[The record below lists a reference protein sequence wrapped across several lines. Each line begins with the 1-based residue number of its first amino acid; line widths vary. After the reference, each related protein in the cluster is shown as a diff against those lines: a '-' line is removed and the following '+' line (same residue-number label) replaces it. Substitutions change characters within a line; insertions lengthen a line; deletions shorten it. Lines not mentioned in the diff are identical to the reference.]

1 MAENS
6 LRIRIRLDVLDK
18 ALGALKNIGQGSKE
32 TAAALKAARE
42 QLKQLGAQQ
51 NALGNFAKH
60 TKTLRE
66 AGNQLQV
73 LKQQLQAM
81 QAAGTAS
88 AAQMQKHQAAVD
100 KQTAKYREQ
109 QATVFKLRNALN
121 SMGVTSASQAQ
132 QRIGADIAATTAKIN
147 AQTEALKRQS
157 DQQRKMAA
165 LQAKAAK
172 GAAVGG
178 GIAAAG
184 MGAVYT
190 GRRGLQEVGGLMAQ
204 SKLAGA
210 EEIRIKALGMEQ
222 GDTTAAIDYAQKFR
236 SYGTSATDNLALMR
250 DAVTVFNDAHH
261 AQDAMPFLAKM
272 KFANEAAFGATDG
285 AEHDRKFM
293 DMMKVIEMRN
303 GANSREDFERNG
315 NLMQQVLTATGG
327 RVGAEDWL
335 HLIKTGGIA
344 AKGLD
349 EKEFFYRLEPL
360 VQEMGGDRVGTGMM
374 SAYQNLYQGRTT
386 KRAANM
392 LDELGLIADPS
403 KVKHDKVGQIA
414 QLGVGALKG
423 SELFQKSQFQWME
436 SVLIPALQAKG
447 YTSEKQ
453 ILDAMGGIF
462 SNRNAAGLFATMYQQ
477 RAMVNKSYA
486 LNERADNVDTL
497 HGRAMDSSAGKE
509 LELRKR
515 LDDLKKTIGDT
526 ALPAYMRLLDVL
538 ARAAEGVQG
547 FAQSHPGLVKAL
559 VYSAAALSALGVA
572 AGALLIP
579 LGLLVAKSMALR
591 WMLARIGIGLPTVSG
606 GLRAIGVA
614 AGAAA
619 KAGGTVPAVLA
630 SMGTA
635 LQAPV
640 RGSINLIKALRE
652 RIRAVPGQPGVFARM
667 GKAIA
672 GAMGRASQA
681 TQAAYVGMRE
691 YLLLQG
697 KSAVSSISKGTSR
710 VAGGARRGIAAA
722 AFYAAER
729 GPKGI
734 AKDALGGLGNLASK
748 GISGVINGITTAF
761 WGLKNVIAVVGRTML
776 MNPIGLAITA
786 IAVAALLI
794 VKYWEP
800 IKAFFQG
807 FWKGFTEGLAPL
819 GPMFSAA
826 FGAIGGALEGM
837 RPVWDWLVG
846 MFSAAWDWISKLFG
860 PFEAT
865 KQSIDGA
872 TQAGQGF
879 GAWLAGLIVTA
890 ASFVGQFFTIGSN
903 IVGGLINGIT
913 SKLAELKDA
922 VVGVASSAAAWF
934 REKLDIH
941 SPSRVFMQ
949 YGGFISE
956 GAALGIESGQA
967 GVRAAALAMAASAMV
982 PVASAAVQPPAET
995 LQALP
1000 LPAAVPPLPPL
1011 AARMEVAPS
1020 LVALPGQLPAA
1031 AMRVHPLPAAVPPL
1045 PTDALQL
1052 PMEHQIRVRLLGI
1065 DQLQEP
1071 AVELQGRMGGEGAG
1085 QSRPV
1090 PRIQRGTAI
1099 APRPAAAQAPAVSSS
1114 YTITINP
1121 APGQDP
1127 QAIARA
1133 VAAELD
1139 RRERQA
1145 GARRRSSL
1153 QDLN

>member
-1 MAENS
+1 MAENNMR
-6 LRIRIRLDVLDK
+6 LRVILDLADK
-18 ALGALKNIGQGSKE
+18 ALAPLKRIGQGSKE
-32 TAAALKAARE
+32 TADALKAARE
-42 QLKQLGAQQ
+42 QLKQLNAQQ

-60 TKTLRE
+60 TQTLRE

-88 AAQMQKHQAAVD
+88 AAQMQKHQAAID
-100 KQTAKYREQ
+100 KQTARYREQ
-109 QATVFKLRNALN
+109 QATVFKLRTALN
-121 SMGVTSASQAQ
+121 SMGITSASQAQ

-157 DQQRKMAA
+157 AQQRKMAE

-178 GIAAAG
+178 GMAAAG
-184 MGAVYT
+184 MGGVYA
-190 GRRGLQEVGGLMAQ
+190 GRRGLQEVGGIMAQ

-222 GDTTAAIDYAQKFR
+222 GDTAAAIDYAQKFR

-272 KFANEAAFGATDG
+272 KFANEAAFGAADG

-303 GANSREDFERNG
+303 GANNKADFERNG
-315 NLMQQVLTATGG
+315 NLVQQVLTATGG

-462 SNRNAAGLFATMYQQ
+462 SNRNAAGLFATMFQQ

-497 HGRAMDSSAGKE
+497 HGRAMEGSSGKE
-509 LELRKR
+509 IELHKR

-547 FAQSHPGLVKAL
+547 FAQRHPGLVKAL
-559 VYSAAALSALGVA
+559 VYSAAALSALTMA

-591 WMLARIGIGLPTVSG
+591 WMLARIGVTAGPLTLLKGLFMWAGRAVVGLARIAPALLRMFGPIGLLATAAWMVYSNWQDMVDG
-606 GLRAIGVA
+606 AKLLWEDLTNAVTGLWTRAVGV
-614 AGAAA
+614 
-619 KAGGTVPAVLA
+619 
-630 SMGTA
+630 GTA
-635 LQAPV
+635 LW
-640 RGSINLIKALRE
+640 
-652 RIRAVPGQPGVFARM
+652 
-667 GKAIA
+667 
-672 GAMGRASQA
+672 
-681 TQAAYVGMRE
+681 
-691 YLLLQG
+691 QG
-697 KSAVSSISKGTSR
+697 FTG
-710 VAGGARRGIAAA
+710 
-722 AFYAAER
+722 F
-729 GPKGI
+729 
-734 AKDALGGLGNLASK
+734 LGGLWASLVTLYQTTLQQIAALSDAVWQ
-748 GISGVINGITTAF
+748 GIITTAT
-761 WGLKNVIAVVGRTML
+761 GLWT
-776 MNPIGLAITA
+776 
-786 IAVAALLI
+786 
-794 VKYWEP
+794 
-800 IKAFFQG
+800 G
-807 FWKGFTEGLAPL
+807 F
-819 GPMFSAA
+819 M
-826 FGAIGGALEGM
+826 
-837 RPVWDWLVG
+837 
-846 MFSAAWDWISKLFG
+846 
-860 PFEAT
+860 AT
-865 KQSIDGA
+865 
-872 TQAGQGF
+872 
-879 GAWLAGLIVTA
+879 LAGIWTTIQTTA
-890 ASFVGQFFTIGSN
+890 SMAWTGMSTQFAQFGGWI
-903 IVGGLINGIT
+903 IDGLINGIT
-913 SKLAELKDA
+913 NKLGQLRDT
-922 VVGVASSAAAWF
+922 VVGAATSAAAWF

-956 GAALGIESGQA
+956 GAALGIAGGQA
-967 GVRAAALAMAASAMV
+967 AVRAAALAMAASAMV
-982 PVASAAVQPPAET
+982 PMGAGAADVGTGLAPSSMIAAGGSALAPRAAVASAPAGGNT
-995 LQALP
+995 YNITVNAAPGMDSRAL
-1000 LPAAVPPLPPL
+1000 
-1011 AARMEVAPS
+1011 ARMVAEEV
-1020 LVALPGQLPAA
+1020 
-1031 AMRVHPLPAAVPPL
+1031 
-1045 PTDALQL
+1045 
-1052 PMEHQIRVRLLGI
+1052 ERLKQK
-1065 DQLQEP
+1065 D
-1071 AVELQGRMGGEGAG
+1071 
-1085 QSRPV
+1085 
-1090 PRIQRGTAI
+1090 
-1099 APRPAAAQAPAVSSS
+1099 
-1114 YTITINP
+1114 
-1121 APGQDP
+1121 
-1127 QAIARA
+1127 
-1133 VAAELD
+1133 
-1139 RRERQA
+1139 
-1145 GARRRSSL
+1145 GARRRSAL